1 MILKSKSIKKS
12 ILTTCFIIIA
22 FILLFNALILNNI
35 KKEREEIYSK
45 SIINNIRIKVK
56 PSLDAAK
63 NFIINKAYK
72 NNLGKELKHDNLKI
86 AIINTNSTII
96 YKSQN
101 LNDEINSLDESMYM
115 DNSFLASNK
124 HFYKI
129 AFPIVINNNLR
140 GTAIFYLNSK
150 DVYIDKNMY
159 LNRIRYLIILEIIFL
174 IIIILVL
181 YGLIKKKVLT
191 PLNVLQK
198 AAHRINTGD
207 FDFEI
212 PHGGNEVGQFAASFE
227 LMRDEIYEN
236 IKTRN
241 LAEKSNKE
249 LIAAISHDIRT
260 PVATIS
266 AYIEAIKSG
275 VAKDEKRLNK
285 YLDIIYTKSLEL
297 KKLTEDLFI
306 HSEINADKLSINK
319 KEVYFKDFIEKM
331 LEPVYLETNNLGI
344 TFKLKTDIPD
354 IIVNI
359 DERRIS
365 EVFLNII
372 ENSKKYIKE
381 NGKIEL
387 YFKLRNDR
395 IEVKIKDN
403 GIGIKAEDMPYI
415 FDKFYRGEKSRNKAY
430 GGAGLGLS
438 ICKNIIE
445 AHGGEIQIDSLDE
458 VETTVSFTIPVDNF

>member
-1 MILKSKSIKKS
+1 MKSKNIKKNTL
-12 ILTTCFIIIA
+12 IICFIIIVS
-22 FILLFNALILNNI
+22 ILLFNTLILNNI

-56 PSLDAAK
+56 PSLDTAK
-63 NFIINKAYK
+63 NFIMDKSYK
-72 NNLGKELKHDNLKI
+72 NKLTKELKHDNLKM
-86 AIINTNSTII
+86 AIISTDSTII

-115 DNSFLASNK
+115 DNSFLASDK

-129 AFPIVINNNLR
+129 AFPIVISNNLK

-150 DVYIDKNMY
+150 DVYVNRNLY
-159 LNRIRYLIILEIIFL
+159 LNRIIFLIILEIIFL
-174 IIIILVL
+174 IFMILVV

-212 PHGGNEVGQFAASFE
+212 PHSENEVGQFAASFE

-241 LAEKSNKE
+241 RAEKSNKE

-275 VAKDEKRLNK
+275 VAKDEERLNK
-285 YLDIIYTKSLEL
+285 YLNIIYSKSLEL

-306 HSEINADKLSINK
+306 HSEINANKLIINK
-319 KEVYFKDFIEKM
+319 KEIYFKDFIKKM

-344 TFKLKTDIPD
+344 NFKLKTDIPD

-359 DERRIS
+359 DERRIC

-387 YFKLRNDR
+387 YLKLKNDR

-445 AHGGEIQIDSLDE
+445 AHGGEIHIDSLDE